1 VVRGSAC
8 RARIWASRSGT
19 PASRA
24 LVIAACPS
32 EWGLM
37 CPDRRGRVEAAQRRR
52 RCRESN
58 VLFCREERALTSV
71 SVNDSRR
78 TGRAVRRG
86 RGSCTPSGPTASRV
100 MADPF
105 SSEVARWWQ
114 RGRTPCQSKTSSSAP
129 TRSPSGIQSQ
139 SGTARATALTAAP
152 TPTRMAKHA
161 PIANTVGGVLS
172 PLLANIALEVL
183 DEHFTQVRA
192 SISPTPGRPLTPA
205 PRSPGV
211 SAGPVRRRLRGPG
224 HLGRDRDG
232 RPGVAA
238 LAEELTD
245 ELFAAAVAVNV
256 GRAKN
261 LTPASAAAR
270 STASASSRLR

>member
-1 VVRGSAC
+1 MMPARRQGGASEPTMPTQLPRRRKCSVVRGSAC

-24 LVIAACPS
+24 LVIAACRS

-58 VLFCREERALTSV
+58 VPFCREERASISV

-86 RGSCTPSGPTASRV
+86 RGSCAPSGPTASRV

-129 TRSPSGIQSQ
+129 TRSPSGTQSQ

-152 TPTRMAKHA
+152 TPTRMAEHA

-172 PLLANIALEVL
+172 RCWP
-183 DEHFTQVRA
+183 T
-192 SISPTPGRPLTPA
+192 SPSRCSMSTSPRCGRPSA
-205 PRSPGV
+205 PPG
-211 SAGPVRRRLRGPG
+211 
-224 HLGRDRDG
+224 
-232 RPGVAA
+232 
-238 LAEELTD
+238 
-245 ELFAAAVAVNV
+245 
-256 GRAKN
+256 
-261 LTPASAAAR
+261 
-270 STASASSRLR
+270 STAHAGAATVSRCIGWSGTATTSWSWSSWSRP